1 MSYHIETEM
10 DKLNSI
16 PGSLQPKLEPGVY
29 AFVSL
34 PENGVPQNIEPLAT
48 FREREGISLIVSEQ
62 DAEVLGCPIL
72 FRASWISLG
81 TQTDLNAIGITAAI
95 ASALSTKNISC
106 NVVAGAL
113 HDHLFVPVDRATEAL
128 ECIRFL

>member
-1 MSYHIETEM
+1 MEEPIRV
-10 DKLNSI
+10 
-16 PGSLQPKLEPGVY
+16 PGSLQPMLEPGVY

-34 PENGVPQNIEPLAT
+34 ADGNIPDNIKPLAT

-62 DAEVLGCPIL
+62 EAEVLGCPIL

-81 TQTDLNAIGITAAI
+81 AQTDLDAIGITAAL
-95 ASALSTKNISC
+95 AAALTSRKISC

-113 HDHLFVPVDRATEAL
+113 HDHLFVPVHRAEEAL
-128 ECIRFL
+128 ECLRSI